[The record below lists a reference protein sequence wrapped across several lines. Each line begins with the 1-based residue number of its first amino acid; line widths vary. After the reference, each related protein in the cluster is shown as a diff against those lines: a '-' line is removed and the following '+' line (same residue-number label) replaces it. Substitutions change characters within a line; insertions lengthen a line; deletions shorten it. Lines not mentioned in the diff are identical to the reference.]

1 MKPKWMRHLHTINHH
16 KWLVLKHCFAGGL
29 YWQGLTH
36 DLSKYSPIEFWA
48 GAKYYQGDHSPCQ

>member
-16 KWLVLKHCFAGGL
+16 KWLVLKHCFAVGL

-36 DLSKYSPIEFWA
+36 DLSKYSPTEMGTIM
-48 GAKYYQGDHSPCQ
+48 DSDRV